1 MADADA
7 NFDAL
12 NELGIKLVGASADA
26 LEGAQ
31 ETVDEG
37 HPYPIAYG
45 LDADDAQAL
54 GAWTGVRQGHTI
66 LNPVEFVLNPDG
78 QIMVFE
84 FESLSGRSTAP
95 DLDSGNDSMPVSQQ
109 LTTSLHC

>member
-12 NELGIKLVGASADA
+12 NELGIKLVGASADG
-26 LEGAQ
+26 LKGAQ

-54 GAWTGVRQGHTI
+54 GAWTGVRQELTI

-78 QIMVFE
+78 DIMA
-84 FESLSGRSTAP
+84 SLYATTQLGRMNPAEIVRF
-95 DLDSGNDSMPVSQQ
+95 VSARM
-109 LTTSLHC
+109 